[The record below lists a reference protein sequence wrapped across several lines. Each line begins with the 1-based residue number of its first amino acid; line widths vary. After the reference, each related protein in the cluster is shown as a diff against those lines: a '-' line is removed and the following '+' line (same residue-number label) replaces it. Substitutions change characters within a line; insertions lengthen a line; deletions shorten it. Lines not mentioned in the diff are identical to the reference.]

1 MEGVVNPAT
10 VKGTVEVA
18 VRAVALLLLA
28 ACSGPE
34 DPGAVEY
41 AFLDWTVDVPAPPEG
56 GFQFRSPVIELP
68 AFVEAQ
74 LCHFGT
80 YEGPDVGVT
89 YMAQYTDPRIT
100 HHAGPMGVYDDQ
112 YPDGQ
117 TVDCLQQ
124 GWDDMPVYAA
134 MFGLVGTEMEGGEPP
149 TEDISGGF
157 NVVNLPPGV
166 AFFLESGQRYTLDLH
181 YLNFKDQPVR
191 TNTVYNFDAVPVED
205 VEAFAGAVMFD
216 AGPVYVPPGEYV
228 QSFDCEW
235 EGTYNVLSVMGH
247 MHSYGARYLV
257 EHIKADGSSTII
269 YDDDDWTAAHAEW
282 PDLYAFEP
290 GELVVES
297 GDVFRTTCHWDNP
310 TTEELVPFSEMC
322 TTDMV
327 VYPLDRPLTCIDG
340 VYYDY

>member
-1 MEGVVNPAT
+1 M
-10 VKGTVEVA
+10 
-18 VRAVALLLLA
+18 RAVALVLLA
-28 ACSGPE
+28 ACSSAE
-34 DPGAVEY
+34 DTAAVEY
-41 AFLDWTVDVPAPPEG
+41 AFLDWTVDAPAPAES
-56 GFQFRSPVIELP
+56 GFQFRSPVVELP

-166 AFFLESGQRYTLDLH
+166 AFYLESGQRYTLDLH
-181 YLNFKDQPVR
+181 YLNYKDQPVR
-191 TNTVYNFDAVPVED
+191 TNTVYNFDAVPVDE

-235 EGTYNVLSVMGH
+235 EDTYNVLSVMGH

-257 EHIKADGSSTII
+257 EHIKADGTSTII

-290 GELVVES
+290 GELVVEP

-310 TTEELVPFSEMC
+310 TDQDLVPFTEMC

-327 VYPLDRPLTCIDG
+327 VYPLEKPLTCIDG
-340 VYYDY
+340 IYYDY